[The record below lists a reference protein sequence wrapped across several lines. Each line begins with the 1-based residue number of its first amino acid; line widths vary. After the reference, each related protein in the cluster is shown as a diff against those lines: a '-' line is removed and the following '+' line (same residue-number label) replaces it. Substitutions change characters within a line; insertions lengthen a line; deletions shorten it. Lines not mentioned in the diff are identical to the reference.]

1 MTEKMKMLET
11 IMHDLTESVEKY
23 EKAKQ
28 KYQSPC
34 AGYQVSTFD
43 SKESI
48 KRRIVVIRE
57 ELLKVSKM
65 MEGKI

>member
-1 MTEKMKMLET
+1 MTEKMKMLESL
-11 IMHDLTESVEKY
+11 IHDLTESVEKY
-23 EKAKQ
+23 EKAKE

-34 AGYQVSTFD
+34 AGYEVSIFD

-48 KRRIVVIRE
+48 KRRIVAIRE

>member
-11 IMHDLTESVEKY
+11 LMRDLTESVEKY
-23 EKAKQ
+23 EKAKE

-34 AGYQVSTFD
+34 ARYEVSTFD
-43 SKESI
+43 SRESI
-48 KRRIVVIRE
+48 KRRIIVIRE

-65 MEGKI
+65 MGG